1 MKDIKAHSSGDA
13 RRLDMMQMQME
24 HEAETSSSAWSV
36 TEAARAA
43 SGAPPVSLLKQIMLA

>member
-1 MKDIKAHSSGDA
+1 MGG
-13 RRLDMMQMQME
+13 LDTMQMQMG
-24 HEAETSSSAWSV
+24 HKAESLFGAWSA

>member
-1 MKDIKAHSSGDA
+1 MGG
-13 RRLDMMQMQME
+13 LDTMQMQMG
-24 HEAETSSSAWSV
+24 HKAGSLFGAWIV